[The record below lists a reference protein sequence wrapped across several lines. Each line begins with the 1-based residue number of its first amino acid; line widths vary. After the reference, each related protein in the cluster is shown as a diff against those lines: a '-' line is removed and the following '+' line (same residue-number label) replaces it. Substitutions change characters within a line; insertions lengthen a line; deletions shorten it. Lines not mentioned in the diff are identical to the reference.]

1 MDISFSAGAARR
13 VSTRSRIWQLAT
25 ATAFW
30 LPNGCQMLLGN
41 WQPQQAPL
49 KGCACSC
56 GLPLP
61 DKQPSRGFPSTTR
74 AARHPDHLAARFKT
88 MAISCNGEF
97 TAIRRKSASGGGGR
111 GRANDDESRAC
122 VCLTVEM
129 PDAGRIERR
138 GRSISCAAGRPKV
151 ARGVV
156 FGVEFVTIL

>member
-1 MDISFSAGAARR
+1 MRVAVAGQATIARCNRLPVALRVAEIASQLVLCYGYISQHIIYCHSSRK
-13 VSTRSRIWQLAT
+13 RSRGA
-25 ATAFW
+25 
-30 LPNGCQMLLGN
+30 
-41 WQPQQAPL
+41 
-49 KGCACSC
+49 
-56 GLPLP
+56 
-61 DKQPSRGFPSTTR
+61 
-74 AARHPDHLAARFKT
+74 
-88 MAISCNGEF
+88 
-97 TAIRRKSASGGGGR
+97 GR